1 MPSPTSSPAPRT
13 AARISRPCCFWVS
26 TAAVW
31 PWPLSLVAR
40 LEEFKLADVE
50 RTGEVEVVQYR
61 NQIMPLMRLSKLLD
75 FGEQVTDEVPTLQV
89 VVYTEN
95 GRSVGL
101 VVDNILDIVEEAL
114 AVQRKSEQDGL
125 LGSAV
130 VGGKVT
136 DLLNVQGL
144 VRAFDPTFFE
154 DTASAVLEEV
164 SHV

>member
-1 MPSPTSSPAPRT
+1 MARFRVENHVVGIDHAPRQVDEV
-13 AARISRPCCFWVS
+13 ADRPHLMAGPARR
-26 TAAVW
+26 
-31 PWPLSLVAR
+31 
-40 LEEFKLADVE
+40 
-50 RTGEVEVVQYR
+50 
-61 NQIMPLMRLSKLLD
+61 
-75 FGEQVTDEVPTLQV
+75 VTDEVATLQV